1 MSTTNIDYQII
12 HYQGDTYKL
21 TFNYLNDNNTAIDL
35 AGHSA
40 DMHIRRSPGV
50 DKLVCR
56 LNDRHPTGVFGR
68 TGDLDFN
75 LFSGFTGGTGG
86 ILLNYQGTTGS
97 VFIEIDS
104 DTVSRIPAGRHFYD
118 LIVKNNTTLEVTTI
132 LSGTFELAREVTR

>member
-1 MSTTNIDYQII
+1 MSSTNLDYQII

-21 TFNYLNDNNTAIDL
+21 TFNYLNDDNTAINL
-35 AGHSA
+35 SGYSA

-50 DKLVCR
+50 SKLVCR

-68 TGDLDFN
+68 TADTDFN
-75 LFSGFTGGTGG
+75 LGSGFTGETGG

-97 VFIEIDS
+97 VYIEID
-104 DTVSRIPAGRHFYD
+104 TGTLSRIPAGRHFYD
-118 LIVKNNTTLEVTTI
+118 LIVKNNTNLEVTTI